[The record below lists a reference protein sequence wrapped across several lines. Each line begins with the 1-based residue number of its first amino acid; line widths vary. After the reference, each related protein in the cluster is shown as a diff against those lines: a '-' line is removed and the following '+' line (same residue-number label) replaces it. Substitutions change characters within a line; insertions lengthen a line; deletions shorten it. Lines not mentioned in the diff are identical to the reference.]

1 VKATYEG
8 DDENLG
14 TSEMVNFAVE
24 QYAERS
30 IFSVSSNSTVSGF
43 AFDSERQELSFVVT
57 GESGTTG
64 YADVYIAKSL
74 ISDIANVKAY
84 LDCGE
89 KEYTVTSVGD
99 SWLLHF
105 SYQHSTHKVSISLGL
120 PPPASLLENPF
131 SLALVIGGILT
142 LPVALAVMFMRKRI
156 TKRRNQLV

>member
-1 VKATYEG
+1 
-8 DDENLG
+8 
-14 TSEMVNFAVE
+14 MVNFAVA
-24 QYAERS
+24 QFAERS

-84 LDCGE
+84 LDGGE
-89 KEYTVTSVGD
+89 IEYTAASVAD

-105 SYQHSTHKVSISLGL
+105 SYQHSTHQVSVSLGL
-120 PPPASLLENPF
+120 PPPESLIENPIA
-131 SLALVIGGILT
+131 LALMIGGVLA
-142 LPVALAVMFMRKRI
+142 LPVAMVFLFMRK
-156 TKRRNQLV
+156 KD